1 MTRSLEE
8 EIKIKAGQARGT
20 AKYMASMDSLVE
32 EKIRKAM
39 ASGAFDNL
47 EGKGKPINLHEN
59 PFEPPDMRMANKILK
74 DAGFSPYWMELGKDV
89 DAAIEQFWQ
98 EVEKFIIIQRI
109 KGSDVKKNHRRHANQ
124 YAKQRMVKFLAESK
138 ERLRDINRKIDN
150 FNCHC
155 PMWWLGRGRLNI
167 NQEMAKVRD
176 KLNEGTG
183 SDLTP

>member
-8 EIKIKAGQARGT
+8 EIKIKAAEVRGT
-20 AKYMASMDSLVE
+20 AKYMASIEDLVE

-39 ASGAFDNL
+39 EAGAFDNL
-47 EGKGKPINLHEN
+47 KGKGKPLNLQEN

-89 DAAIEQFWQ
+89 DAAIEKFWK
-98 EVEKFIIIQRI
+98 EVDKFIALQRI
-109 KGSDVKKNHRRHANQ
+109 KGDSDKKNPNLAQRRQ
-124 YAKQRMVKFLAESK
+124 EQFLKEAEEKLK
-138 ERLRDINRKIDN
+138 EINRMIDN

-167 NQEMAKVRD
+167 NQEMAKARERISQAVTD
-176 KLNEGTG
+176 Q
-183 SDLTP
+183 